1 MTGFDL
7 ILKFD
12 EQDEDDAEICVA
24 GTIGARPYTFLLDTG
39 AAVTSLVWD
48 DYTGQLPRQGRHQSS
63 GILGDIEDDLV
74 TIHDLQVGSLT
85 KESATVTR
93 LTHNQP
99 QARSLIGMDLLH
111 DICCHFLFSENRVVF
126 APAPVD
132 GLNDLFLDDKFHPY
146 VPVTCDGETAPA
158 VWDTGASLTC
168 VDVGFI
174 ANHPDAFEP
183 AGQSG
188 GTDASGSSIE
198 TPLYWM
204 RGFACGGHAFSI
216 HKVVGI
222 DLSFVNSRIEHP
234 MTMILGYS
242 TLYQA
247 DWVFDFPGR
256 KWGILEILPPAD

>member
-1 MTGFDL
+1 MPGFDL

-12 EQDEDDAEICVA
+12 EQDEDDAEIYVI
-24 GTIGARPYTFLLDTG
+24 GTIGTRPYTFLLDTG
-39 AAVTSLVWD
+39 AAVTNLVWD
-48 DYTGQLPRQGRHQSS
+48 DYTGQLPRTGDHQSS
-63 GILGDIEDDLV
+63 GVLGDIENDLV

-85 KESATVTR
+85 KAAHTAAR
-93 LTHNQP
+93 LSQDHP
-99 QARSLIGMDLLH
+99 HARSLIGMDLLR
-111 DICCHFLFSENRVVF
+111 DYCCHFLFSQNQVVF
-126 APAPVD
+126 APAPAD

-146 VPVTCDGETAPA
+146 VPAACGGETVPT

-174 ANHPDAFEP
+174 ARHPNAFEE
-183 AGQSG
+183 AGESG
-188 GTDASGSSIE
+188 GTDASGNTID

-204 RGFACGGHAFSI
+204 RGLSCGGHAFPA
-216 HKVVGI
+216 HKVVGL

-247 DWVFDFPGR
+247 DWVFDFPRR
-256 KWGILEILPPAD
+256 KWGFLT